1 MAAGGGGSWKVAYAD
16 FVTAMMAFFLVMW
29 ITAQDQKIKD
39 AIAHS
44 FNAPFQALSKAP
56 PNFVPRESLG
66 VVPSRNGSAQQDP
79 FSSEG
84 RYETPSV
91 VEVELLRQLNEN
103 LLKALNSNPAMEE
116 GNSVKLELTGY
127 GLNITVYDRVQKA
140 IFEHDSAHLTS
151 YGQWL
156 FSTLAWEI
164 ARYKNFSL
172 ELGGHTVADYQ
183 PPDARLDKW
192 DLSADRANAAR
203 HVLVSH
209 GVNTNQVSR
218 VSGYADTEPLPE
230 TEPSSEANNRVT
242 IQLAVNPHLRLGG
255 VKTP

>member
-44 FNAPFQALSKAP
+44 FNAPFQIMRKDP
-56 PNFVPRESLG
+56 PNLVPREALG
-66 VVPSRNGSAQQDP
+66 IVPSRTLQQDP
-79 FSSEG
+79 FSTAG
-84 RYETPSV
+84 KYESPSA

-103 LLKALNSNPAMEE
+103 LLKALNSNPAMED

-127 GLNITVYDRVQKA
+127 GLNITVFDRVQKA
-140 IFEHDSAHLTS
+140 VFDHDTARLTE

-172 ELGGHTVADYQ
+172 ELGGHTIADYQ
-183 PPDARLDKW
+183 PSDPHVDKW
-192 DLSADRANAAR
+192 DLSTDRANAAR
-203 HVLVSH
+203 HVLVTH
-209 GVNTNQVSR
+209 GVNTEQVSK
-218 VSGYADTEPLPE
+218 VSGYADTEPLPD
-230 TEPSSEANNRVT
+230 TSPSGEANNRVT

-255 VKTP
+255 VKNP

>member
-16 FVTAMMAFFLVMW
+16 FVMAMMAFFLVMW

-44 FNAPFQALSKAP
+44 FNAPFQMMQKAP
-56 PNFVPRESLG
+56 PNLVPREAMG
-66 VVPSRNGSAQQDP
+66 IVPSRTLQQDP
-79 FSSEG
+79 FSTSG
-84 RYETPSV
+84 KYESPSA

-103 LLKALNSNPAMEE
+103 LLKALNSNPAMED

-127 GLNITVYDRVQKA
+127 GLNITVFDRARKA
-140 IFEHDSAHLTS
+140 VFERDSANLTD

-172 ELGGHTVADYQ
+172 ELGGHTLADYR
-183 PPDARLDKW
+183 PPDPRVDEW
-192 DLSADRANAAR
+192 DLSTDRANAAR
-203 HVLVSH
+203 HVLVTH
-209 GVNTNQVSR
+209 GVNADQVSM
-218 VSGYADTEPLPE
+218 VSGYAATEPLPD
-230 TEPSSEANNRVT
+230 TSPSSEANNRVT
-242 IQLAVNPHLRLGG
+242 IQLAVNPRLRLGG
-255 VKTP
+255 VKSP

>member
-29 ITAQDQKIKD
+29 ITAQDKKIKD

-44 FNAPFQALSKAP
+44 FNAPFQSLSKAP
-56 PNFVPRESLG
+56 PNLVPRESMG
-66 VVPSRNGSAQQDP
+66 VVPSRTLQQDP
-79 FSSEG
+79 FSTKG
-84 RYETPSV
+84 KYESPSV

-103 LLKALNSNPAMEE
+103 LLKALNSNPAMED

-127 GLNITVYDRVQKA
+127 GLNITVFDRVQKA
-140 IFEHDSAHLTS
+140 IFERDSAHLTD

-172 ELGGHTVADYQ
+172 ELGGHTVADYR
-183 PPDARLDKW
+183 PPDPHLDKW

-203 HVLVSH
+203 HVLVTH
-209 GVNTNQVSR
+209 GVNTEQVSR
-218 VSGYADTEPLPE
+218 VSGYADTEPLPQ
-230 TEPSSEANNRVT
+230 TSPSGEANNRVT

-255 VKTP
+255 TKNP